1 MKAAF
6 IIILF
11 SLFQTQVTVV
21 KNNGDQVVL
30 KNIKVFQSEEHS
42 SSDELLYSY
51 RGENSSIAFGD
62 VKRISVKETLQ
73 KKKGVTTYRVILV
86 KSNNDK
92 LEVDIDLIKM
102 EGTNEYGKVESMN
115 LSSVDKISF

>member
-1 MKAAF
+1 MKTAL

-30 KNIKVFQSEEHS
+30 KNIKVYQSEGQS
-42 SSDELLYSY
+42 SSDALIYSY
-51 RGENSSIAFGD
+51 RGEDSNISFKE

-92 LEVDIDLIKM
+92 LEVDIDLIKL
-102 EGTNEYGKVESMN
+102 EGTNENGKVESMN

>member
-1 MKAAF
+1 MKTAL
-6 IIILF
+6 IITLF
-11 SLFQTQVTVV
+11 SLFQAQVTIV

-30 KNIKVFQSEEHS
+30 KNIKVFQSEGQS
-42 SSDELLYSY
+42 SSGELLYSY

-62 VKRISVKETLQ
+62 VKRISVKETMQ

-86 KSNNDK
+86 KSDNNK
-92 LEVDIDLIKM
+92 LEVEIDLIKL
-102 EGTNEYGKVESMN
+102 EGTNESGKLESMN